1 MNISDKAELVQQV
14 IDKMKKKA
22 KDNDLEELFFP
33 EVESCLFIE
42 LMKLDE
48 TTLRSKI
55 Q

>member
-1 MNISDKAELVQQV
+1 MDIRDKEQLVQQV
-14 IDKMKKKA
+14 IDKMKEKA
-22 KDNDLEELFFP
+22 EENDLEELFFP
-33 EVESCLFIE
+33 EVEKCLFIE